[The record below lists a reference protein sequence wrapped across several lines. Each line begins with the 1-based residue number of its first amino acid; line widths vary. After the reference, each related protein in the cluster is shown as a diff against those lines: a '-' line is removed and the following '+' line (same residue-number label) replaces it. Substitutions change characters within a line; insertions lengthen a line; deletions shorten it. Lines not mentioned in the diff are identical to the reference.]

1 MQIYPSREQRLLLFE
16 NNTYRRDST
25 QIVMREFMSGRSGMS
40 LSPELHCICDGDV
53 TVLFSGATL
62 TKIRGGRSLK
72 ALFDALRHRSEFD
85 FPTFNRAALLVGN
98 PEYVLE
104 QLLERGFLISSN
116 ACSENSRRCHEPGP
130 DESPVRLFIR
140 LSDDPTAPHLYHFN
154 CPAGMRPRS
163 AGAVNVERLLQTLT
177 DCSGLLE
184 RSGWEA
190 VVLFSLGD
198 DAPPPELL
206 RPMLQSIGKW
216 RAAEEKRHM
225 LRLIALT
232 TVKGLAALADL
243 DDMPERCTVYLSIES
258 SCRSGDNER
267 WREAGELME
276 RLACRFGT
284 IIPIVQLSEDDD
296 CDDIGGFIR
305 AASPEVIRLQ
315 LPFLT
320 RRCPSEER
328 AGAGRAMAEKAFRL
342 FKNLRRQGI
351 RETTIGSLALA
362 LAEETPRR
370 SLCAYGGYD
379 GPGGS
384 WRTGMCY
391 LSDFHAGLSGREE
404 HLAPAAPAAE
414 KGEGCSRECIALAL
428 CQGGCAF
435 ARSLALSG
443 DGPQDIFHCSL
454 LRHLTELILRDW
466 ISKDRDRNAGRSG
479 AADVSLPST
488 DVKAVRELA
497 GASSEL
503 LFEELCGG
511 ASLLGR
517 SYYVPPFVFLIS
529 RRGYTAL
536 YHSLSLRKVFGGG
549 HLESVFRKSR
559 GAGETSP
566 RSFPLGEYL
575 ELLSANGDI
584 RRAREDLAMLID
596 LEMLVPEWLDP
607 MEPLSRASADR
618 IFCRH
623 RIGLLY
629 LLVSNECNLR
639 CSYCSIECGERKP
652 EHYIYSRMSPQTA
665 QKGLSLFAGLLDSS
679 VRSPQVIFY
688 GGEPLLNWPAIEDSL
703 HRIRDMEKEGLFN
716 GAAVECSIVCN
727 GTLVTPEIASQMRKL
742 SLRASVSIDGL
753 ARHHDLYRRFRDGRG
768 SWHEA
773 VRGYRLLKDH
783 LGECGI
789 SCTLGS
795 HNLDDIEEIAEFFAG
810 SLECRGLGFNLIKGL
825 PAGNDL
831 DVPSGLVT
839 DKIIRAYGIFRRY
852 GVYEDRITRKIRSF
866 VDEEP
871 WIFDCAG
878 YGGQIALCADG
889 VTGPCHIAADAHRFI
904 WGHIDEEDLA
914 GKIAEGSLT
923 RQWCRRS
930 PLLMQQ
936 CSDCIGLGICGG
948 GCADEAFVKGGSID
962 AVDRAF
968 CDHCR
973 HLLEW
978 MFDDLA
984 AKMQESGALTCAP
997 GRRMVKGV

>member
-1 MQIYPSREQRLLLFE
+1 MQIYPSREQRLLIFE

-25 QIVMREFMSGRSGMS
+25 QIVMRDFMGGRSALS
-40 LSPELHCICDGDV
+40 LSRELHCICDGDV
-53 TVLFSGATL
+53 TLLFNGATL
-62 TKIRGGRSLK
+62 RKAGGGRSLA

-85 FPTFNRAALLVGN
+85 YTSFAKAALLVGN
-98 PEYVLE
+98 PEYILE
-104 QLLERGFLISSN
+104 QMIERGFLISSD
-116 ACSENSRRCHEPGP
+116 ASSEDSRRCREPGH
-130 DESPVRLFIR
+130 DESPVRLFVR
-140 LSDDPTAPHLYHFN
+140 LSDDPTAPHLYHFD
-154 CPAGMRPRS
+154 CLAGMRSRS
-163 AGAVNVERLLQTLT
+163 SDAVTPERLSQTL
-177 DCSGLLE
+177 DEYSGLLD
-184 RSGWEA
+184 RSGSEG

-198 DAPPPELL
+198 ETPPPELL
-206 RPMLQSIGKW
+206 RRMLQSIGTW
-216 RAAEEKRHM
+216 RAAEEKSHM

-243 DDMPERCTVYLSIES
+243 DEMPERCTVYLSIDS
-258 SCRSGDNER
+258 ACRSGDKER
-267 WREAGELME
+267 WREAGGLME

-284 IIPIVQLSEDDD
+284 IIPIVQLSEDHDG
-296 CDDIGGFIR
+296 CDIDELIR

-315 LPFLT
+315 LPYLT
-320 RRCPSEER
+320 RRCPSAEREE
-328 AGAGRAMAEKAFRL
+328 AGRAMAENAFRL
-342 FKNLRRQGI
+342 FKSLRRQGI
-351 RETTIGSLALA
+351 RETTVGSLALA
-362 LAEETPRR
+362 FAEESPRR
-370 SLCAYGGYD
+370 SICAYGGH
-379 GPGGS
+379 GGQGGCR
-384 WRTGMCY
+384 RTGMCP
-391 LSDFHAGLSGREE
+391 LSGLHADLRGSEE
-404 HLAPAAPAAE
+404 LPAPEEPSAE
-414 KGEGCSRECIALAL
+414 KGEGCSRECIAFAL

-443 DGPQDIFHCSL
+443 DDSQDIFHCSL
-454 LRHLTELILRDW
+454 MRHLTELILRDW
-466 ISKDRDRNAGRSG
+466 ISTDRNRNAGRSG
-479 AADVSLPST
+479 AADLSLPST
-488 DVKAVRELA
+488 AVQAVKELA

-511 ASLLGR
+511 ASLLDR
-517 SYYVPPFVFLIS
+517 RYYVSPFVFLIC

-536 YHSLSLRKVFGGG
+536 YHSLSLRKVFGGR

-559 GAGETSP
+559 GTAKTPP
-566 RSFPLGEYL
+566 RSFPLREYL
-575 ELLSANGDI
+575 ELISDDGDI
-584 RRAREDLAMLID
+584 RRAREDLAMLLD
-596 LEMLVPEWLDP
+596 LELLVPEGLDP
-607 MEPLSRASADR
+607 MEPLRRESSNR
-618 IFCRH
+618 IFSRH

-629 LLVSNECNLR
+629 LLVSNDCNLR
-639 CSYCSIECGERKP
+639 CRYCSIECGERKP
-652 EHYIYSRMSPQTA
+652 EHFIYSRMSTQTA
-665 QKGLSLFAGLLDSS
+665 EKGLRLFLRLLDSR

-688 GGEPLLNWPAIEDSL
+688 GGEPLLNWPVIEDSI

-753 ARHHDLYRRFRDGRG
+753 ARHHDLYRRYRDGRG
-768 SWHEA
+768 SWDEA

-789 SCTLGS
+789 SCTLGA

-936 CSDCIGLGICGG
+936 CSDCPGLGICGG
-948 GCADEAFVKGGSID
+948 GCADEAFIKGGSID
-962 AVDRAF
+962 IVDRAF
-968 CDHCR
+968 CDHCL
-973 HLLEW
+973 HLLGW

-984 AKMQESGALTCAP
+984 AKMKESGALPCAS
-997 GRRMVKGV
+997 GRRMVTGA